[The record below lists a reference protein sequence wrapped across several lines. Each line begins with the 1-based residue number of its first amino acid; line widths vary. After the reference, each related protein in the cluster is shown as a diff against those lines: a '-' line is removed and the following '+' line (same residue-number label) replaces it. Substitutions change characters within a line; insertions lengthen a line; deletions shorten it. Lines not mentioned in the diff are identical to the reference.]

1 MPLAEIAGLVAG
13 AKALGLGGAAY
24 AGYQGAAYA
33 YSSVRDW
40 IDPSRVEKRNHEAL
54 AHLMKTKEEKEA
66 ARMQNLDSVVADIQ
80 QRKDALA
87 GKAIDQQADF
97 QDVVKTIEQ
106 DSRLIHGETLQLAER
121 FSAVNEASQSQ
132 EEVIAALKQELQ
144 VKMDALDAV
153 QRQLSE
159 SNARFEEARRELIH
173 ANEQTAASK
182 EELAQVKKVLTGI
195 AQDNDEKESQIAQLD
210 KKIGVMALQLEA
222 GDLKFKKATAKID
235 ELTSE
240 VASCNQLIDTLTE
253 QLEEAQVNRKPR
265 SPSPTFFR

>member
-40 IDPSRVEKRNHEAL
+40 IDPSRVEKRNHEAI
-54 AHLMKTKEEKEA
+54 AHLMKTKEEKEIV
-66 ARMQNLDSVVADIQ
+66 RMQNLDSVVADIQ

-97 QDVVKTIEQ
+97 QDVVKTLEQ
-106 DSRLIHGETLQLAER
+106 DSRLIHGQTLQLAER

-132 EEVIAALKQELQ
+132 EEVIAALQQELQ

-153 QRQLSE
+153 QRQLTE
-159 SNARFEEARRELIH
+159 SNARFEK
-173 ANEQTAASK
+173 TAQ
-182 EELAQVKKVLTGI
+182 ELAKATTRLASSEHQQASTEQEIEGMK
-195 AQDNDEKESQIAQLD
+195 AQL
-210 KKIGVMALQLEA
+210 AL
-222 GDLKFKKATAKID
+222 
-235 ELTSE
+235 LTSHNHQK
-240 VASCNQLIDTLTE
+240 SRLIESLENSLKE
-253 QLEEAQVNRKPR
+253 QSEGSIPIIDRMSLFQYHLG
-265 SPSPTFFR
+265 